1 MLRIYV
7 QRLSFQLS
15 SFHCIYI
22 LEVLGFAKKKKCNF
36 PQSLDTS
43 AAWKSVLQYLVFFA
57 TYAVILTVRSAT
69 PQRAEVLSSPVNFC
83 GWLHLSYNPLAPR
96 GPFIVSFR
104 STALF
109 RISSLTFVYTTLF
122 PLPIT
127 DSMVRNQCCQELCNY
142 PIFRCILSR
151 QRCGCYASSA
161 VIKSHSVRSTVQ
173 LLLICD
179 AFCGLTTSYITNTTS
194 GRKVYDRLPLLHF
207 QCATYY
213 VLIVSASGALRPL
226 VTETYHSAQL

>member
-15 SFHCIYI
+15 SFHCTYI
-22 LEVLGFAKKKKCNF
+22 LEDLGFAKKKCNF
-36 PQSLDTS
+36 SQGLDTCT
-43 AAWKSVLQYLVFFA
+43 AWKSMFQYVVFFA

-69 PQRAEVLSSPVNFC
+69 PQRTEVLSSPVNFC
-83 GWLHLSYNPLAPR
+83 GWLHLLYNPFALR

-104 STALF
+104 STTLF
-109 RISSLTFVYTTLF
+109 RTSSVTFVYTTLF

-142 PIFRCILSR
+142 PIFCSILSR
-151 QRCGCYASSA
+151 QRCGCYASNA
-161 VIKSHSVRSTVQ
+161 VIKSYSVCSAVQ

-179 AFCGLTTSYITNTTS
+179 ALCGLTTS
-194 GRKVYDRLPLLHF
+194 
-207 QCATYY
+207 
-213 VLIVSASGALRPL
+213 
-226 VTETYHSAQL
+226 